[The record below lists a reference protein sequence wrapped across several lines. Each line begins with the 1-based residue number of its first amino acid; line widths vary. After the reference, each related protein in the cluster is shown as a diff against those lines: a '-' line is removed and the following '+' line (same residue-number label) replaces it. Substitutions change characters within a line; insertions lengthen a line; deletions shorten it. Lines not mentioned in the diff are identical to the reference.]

1 MTGSPLRFVLLCIGA
16 VLAGAVQGETLEEAW
31 AMALAQDPSAA
42 AAAADADAADAELRA
57 ARGARLPQLGVSGGY
72 TRYADAPALDVAAPG
87 FSFRS
92 PRIFDDD
99 DMLMGSAELRLPIY
113 TGGSVSAGVRAAAAQ
128 SRAASAEHDRSV
140 AELKLD
146 VARGYVGVLRARRA
160 LAAAEAG
167 VEALRAHL
175 ADVDVMVAQET
186 VARTDLL
193 AARVA
198 LANAEQ
204 GRLRAANGVDLAQGA
219 YNRRLGQPLERV
231 PVLDERVAAP
241 VTVDESGLDALVARA
256 LQGRPELSGLDSR
269 AEALRAQARAETG
282 KRLPQI
288 ALTAAYSHLESTIL
302 DREDFS
308 TVGVGFSWA
317 LFDGGQARNRA
328 TALRRAGQAAELRAA
343 DARTGIQLEVR
354 AAWLGLAEA
363 RARIGASREAV
374 DQAEENLRISREL
387 YGAGLAT
394 NTQVLDAVA
403 LRVGATAN
411 RDDAVLD
418 AELARLALACA
429 IGDL

>member
-1 MTGSPLRFVLLCIGA
+1 
-16 VLAGAVQGETLEEAW
+16 
-31 AMALAQDPSAA
+31 
-42 AAAADADAADAELRA
+42 
-57 ARGARLPQLGVSGGY
+57 
-72 TRYADAPALDVAAPG
+72 
-87 FSFRS
+87 
-92 PRIFDDD
+92 
-99 DMLMGSAELRLPIY
+99 
-113 TGGSVSAGVRAAAAQ
+113 
-128 SRAASAEHDRSV
+128 
-140 AELKLD
+140 
-146 VARGYVGVLRARRA
+146 
-160 LAAAEAG
+160 
-167 VEALRAHL
+167 
-175 ADVDVMVAQET
+175 
-186 VARTDLL
+186 
-193 AARVA
+193 
-198 LANAEQ
+198 
-204 GRLRAANGVDLAQGA
+204 
-219 YNRRLGQPLERV
+219 
-231 PVLDERVAAP
+231 
-241 VTVDESGLDALVARA
+241 VARA